1 MHFRCTWWL
10 LACELIQSFPEYEM
24 LLLEAAEP
32 MHHRR
37 FRCHGT
43 GRFLRGG
50 YHASF
55 LILAEGPFYQ
65 NRCYNRVMKQ
75 ADISP
80 KVNPRPSLQ
89 TGLRVDSTTLTV
101 PSVRFTLRCKF
112 QRAVCRKHLDFL
124 GKEITQEILSTL
136 KMSWDALWICQRY
149 SVVILEYVECL

>member
-1 MHFRCTWWL
+1 
-10 LACELIQSFPEYEM
+10 M
-24 LLLEAAEP
+24 LLLEAVELMYSVNSSAIP
-32 MHHRR
+32 LLWYWALFKKRLS
-37 FRCHGT
+37 CVISTT
-43 GRFLRGG
+43 GWR
-50 YHASF
+50 S
-55 LILAEGPFYQ
+55 FYQ
-65 NRCYNRVMKQ
+65 NQYYNRVRKQ
-75 ADISP
+75 ADICL

-149 SVVILEYVECL
+149 SVVILEYVECLWLPVWYLKWVQLLTNTF